1 MEYQSTYIPEIIEEL
16 DNINYQLYEI
26 QTAIRKAES
35 WDKIPI
41 NQVIRYNKIST
52 ELYTALKIIQEA
64 KNI

>member
-35 WDKIPI
+35 WDIIPI
-41 NQVIRYNKIST
+41 NQVIRYNKISA

>member
-41 NQVIRYNKIST
+41 NQVIRYNKISA